1 MKPHD
6 IRREQD
12 RRLGEL
18 MAIARQRFLDAGG
31 DPRHP
36 PSGLKGDDYML
47 EVDEKHKM
55 LTPQELGDLASYVK
69 IIREKMRHNP
79 DAPLNSV
86 SHEIG
91 LMYGMMDNLKQ
102 YE

>member
-1 MKPHD
+1 MTKPHD

-36 PSGLKGDDYML
+36 PSGIKGDDYMTDAERQEAL
-47 EVDEKHKM
+47 TIARSLFNDEYIKTYLQNKRQNN
-55 LTPQELGDLASYVK
+55 LQPQ
-69 IIREKMRHNP
+69 N
-79 DAPLNSV
+79 N
-86 SHEIG
+86 
-91 LMYGMMDNLKQ
+91 
-102 YE
+102 

>member
-1 MKPHD
+1 MTKQHD

-36 PSGLKGDDYML
+36 PSGLKGDDYMTDAERQEAL
-47 EVDEKHKM
+47 TIARSLFNDEYIKTYLKNKRQNN
-55 LTPQELGDLASYVK
+55 LQ
-69 IIREKMRHNP
+69 
-79 DAPLNSV
+79 PLSNS
-86 SHEIG
+86 SG
-91 LMYGMMDNLKQ
+91 S
-102 YE
+102 

>member
-1 MKPHD
+1 MTKPHD

-36 PSGLKGDDYML
+36 PSGLKGDDYMTDAERQEALTIARSLFNDEYIKTYL
-47 EVDEKHKM
+47 ENKRQNN
-55 LTPQELGDLASYVK
+55 LQPQ
-69 IIREKMRHNP
+69 I
-79 DAPLNSV
+79 NS
-86 SHEIG
+86 
-91 LMYGMMDNLKQ
+91 
-102 YE
+102 

>member
-36 PSGLKGDDYML
+36 PSGLKGDDYMTDAERQEALTIARSLFNDQYIKTYL
-47 EVDEKHKM
+47 ENKRQNN
-55 LTPQELGDLASYVK
+55 LQPQ
-69 IIREKMRHNP
+69 I
-79 DAPLNSV
+79 NS
-86 SHEIG
+86 
-91 LMYGMMDNLKQ
+91 
-102 YE
+102 

>member
-1 MKPHD
+1 MTKPHD

-36 PSGLKGDDYML
+36 PSGIKGDDYMTDAERQEALTIARSLFNDEYIKSYL
-47 EVDEKHKM
+47 EKKRQNN
-55 LTPQELGDLASYVK
+55 LQPQ
-69 IIREKMRHNP
+69 N
-79 DAPLNSV
+79 N
-86 SHEIG
+86 
-91 LMYGMMDNLKQ
+91 
-102 YE
+102 

>member
-1 MKPHD
+1 MTKPHD

-36 PSGLKGDDYML
+36 PSGLKGDDYMTDAERQEAL
-47 EVDEKHKM
+47 TIARSLFNDEYIKTYLKNKRQNN
-55 LTPQELGDLASYVK
+55 LQPQ
-69 IIREKMRHNP
+69 N
-79 DAPLNSV
+79 N
-86 SHEIG
+86 
-91 LMYGMMDNLKQ
+91 
-102 YE
+102 